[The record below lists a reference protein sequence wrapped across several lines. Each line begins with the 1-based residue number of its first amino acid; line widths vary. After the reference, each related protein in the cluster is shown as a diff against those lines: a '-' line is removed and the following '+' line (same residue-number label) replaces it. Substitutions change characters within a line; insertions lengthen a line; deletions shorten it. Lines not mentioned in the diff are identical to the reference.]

1 MKAFRFRLE
10 SLLNLRTLHRERRL
24 KEYAHAINE
33 RQRQEEL
40 LGVLSARLA
49 KIESDVA
56 ERRAHGISGHDQD
69 IFLASIDHANA
80 ALERQREVIQTAL
93 AEEERTKATYIE
105 ADIAEKTLLRL
116 KERRSEEHLREQESK
131 EEGALEDVIGA
142 RYGITLPTELYH
154 ETA

>member
-33 RQRQEEL
+33 RQREEKL
-40 LGVLSARLA
+40 LGALSARLT
-49 KIESDVA
+49 KIETDIA
-56 ERRAHGISGHDQD
+56 ERRTQGISGHDQD
-69 IFLASIDHANA
+69 IFLASIDHAKA
-80 ALERQREVIQTAL
+80 ALDRQREVIRIAL
-93 AEEERTKATYIE
+93 SEEERYKATYIE

-116 KERRSEEHLREQESK
+116 KERRNEEHLREQESK
-131 EEGALEDVIGA
+131 EEAALDDVIGA

>member
-33 RQRQEEL
+33 RQREEEL
-40 LGVLSARLA
+40 FGVLSARLT
-49 KIESDVA
+49 KIEIDIA
-56 ERRAHGISGHDQD
+56 ERRAQGISGHDQD
-69 IFLASIDHANA
+69 IFLASIDHAKA
-80 ALERQREVIQTAL
+80 ALDRQREVIRTAL
-93 AEEERTKATYIE
+93 SEEEHKKASYIE

-116 KERRSEEHLREQESK
+116 KERRNEEHLREQESK
-131 EEGALEDVIGA
+131 EERALEDVIGA